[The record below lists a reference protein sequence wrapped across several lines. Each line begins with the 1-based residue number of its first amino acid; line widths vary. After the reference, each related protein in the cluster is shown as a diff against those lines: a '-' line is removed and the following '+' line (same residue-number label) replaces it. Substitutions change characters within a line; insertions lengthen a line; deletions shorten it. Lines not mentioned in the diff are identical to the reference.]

1 MNEPLPIEIIKPVI
15 ERDSF
20 RSVLP
25 CVERVDGMIF
35 AVAACPEIPMPEQW
49 MPWLIQSGASRLV
62 DSDVDIL
69 ADTLMNGL
77 RSHLDYMRKG
87 RIALPPYC
95 VDAIEFKDDTKRPS
109 YALSQWLT
117 GLLFVHKNVE
127 SVWQH
132 AWQQAEK
139 KKGSASMGS
148 SEQEDNRE
156 QPDKSEPPDAR
167 LTRCLKMFSTLANIE
182 LAYQQRRAEHVTQLS
197 EHLPLLMQ
205 QLPALLKDYTSLAGD
220 LACALPNQFETFT
233 RSQP

>member
-1 MNEPLPIEIIKPVI
+1 MKESLPIEIIKPVI
-15 ERDSF
+15 EQDSF

-25 CVERVDGMIF
+25 CVEKVDGMIF

-49 MPWLIQSGASRLV
+49 MPWLIQSGSSRLV

-77 RSHLDYMRKG
+77 RSHLDYMRQG

-95 VDAIEFKDDTKRPS
+95 VDGVESKGDTKRPS

-127 SVWQH
+127 SVWQN

-139 KKGSASMGS
+139 KESNIDTDLGEKKGI
-148 SEQEDNRE
+148 
-156 QPDKSEPPDAR
+156 SEPPEAR

-182 LAYQQRRAEHVTQLS
+182 LAYQQRSAEQVTQLS
-197 EHLPLLMQ
+197 ENLPLLIQ
-205 QLPALLKDYTSLAGD
+205 QLPALLKDYTNLAGD
-220 LACALPNQFETFT
+220 LACALPNQFETFAE
-233 RSQP
+233 PMGDKF

>member
-1 MNEPLPIEIIKPVI
+1 VNEPLPIEVIKPVI
-15 ERDSF
+15 EQDSF

-25 CVERVDGMIF
+25 CVEKVDGMIF

-49 MPWLIQSGASRLV
+49 MPWLIQSGSGRLV

-69 ADTLMNGL
+69 ADALMNGL
-77 RSHLDYMRKG
+77 RSHLDYMRQG

-95 VDAIEFKDDTKRPS
+95 VDAIESKGDTKRPS
-109 YALSQWLT
+109 NALSQWLT

-127 SVWQH
+127 SVWQN

-139 KKGSASMGS
+139 KESNAMPDS
-148 SEQEDNRE
+148 SQKTCD
-156 QPDKSEPPDAR
+156 SEPPEVR

-182 LAYQQRRAEHVTQLS
+182 LAYQQRRAEQVTQLS
-197 EHLPLLMQ
+197 ENLPLLMQ
-205 QLPALLKDYTSLAGD
+205 QLPALLKDYTNLAGD

-233 RSQP
+233 KSADDKS

>member
-1 MNEPLPIEIIKPVI
+1 MNEPLPIEFIKPVI
-15 ERDSF
+15 EQDSF
-20 RSVLP
+20 CSVLP
-25 CVERVDGMIF
+25 CVEKVDGMIF

-49 MPWLIQSGASRLV
+49 MPWLIQSGSSRLV

-77 RSHLDYMRKG
+77 RSHLDYMRQG

-95 VDAIEFKDDTKRPS
+95 VDGVESKGDTKRPS

-127 SVWQH
+127 SVWQN

-139 KKGSASMGS
+139 KESNAETGSG
-148 SEQEDNRE
+148 
-156 QPDKSEPPDAR
+156 EPPEAR

-182 LAYQQRRAEHVTQLS
+182 LAYQQRRADQVAQLS
-197 EHLPLLMQ
+197 ENLPLLMQ
-205 QLPALLKDYTSLAGD
+205 QLPALLKDYTNLAGD
-220 LACALPNQFETFT
+220 LACALPNQFETFSKST
-233 RSQP
+233 ENTSTDNQS